1 MTSLERRFP
10 EENSPTFSLVKF
22 HPYLMLDKTLEE
34 VKTSMKS
41 VADFYGLTNLR
52 NEIDLWYNLWADK
65 QMAKKDLKVLDLL
78 TVRRDAQTFFPTIDL
93 ALQIAMSLPCTT
105 STVERSFSTLRR
117 VKTWTRATMVEERLS
132 GLAMLSVHRA
142 KHIAAITKEVVD
154 RLTANKRR
162 MLLR

>member
-1 MTSLERRFP
+1 
-10 EENSPTFSLVKF
+10 
-22 HPYLMLDKTLEE
+22 
-34 VKTSMKS
+34 
-41 VADFYGLTNLR
+41 
-52 NEIDLWYNLWADK
+52 LWYNLWADK

-132 GLAMLSVHRA
+132 GLVMLSVHRRMIA

-154 RLTANKRR
+154 RFTVNKRR